1 MSRTALFPWPVAA
14 SFDVM
19 AMRQERVLRALRCS
33 APDVRTAGSALLPAR
48 RIAMDF
54 RTGQGKDAASSVSQR
69 PGVMSAK
76 RFVVAYL
83 LAIVVAADASAHDPM
98 HDHAAMERL
107 GSVSFATSCNAAAQ
121 PRFDRAVALM
131 HSFQFG
137 PAIEGYRAV
146 LEADPSCAI
155 AYWGIALSSWSNPFA
170 GFKSPAQLQQGLKA
184 VNAGRA
190 LKAKTPREQ
199 AYLEAVAHLYVDA
212 DLLDQ
217 DTRALAYEQAMAR
230 LAAAYP
236 KDIEARIFYALALAA
251 AADPTDKTYAKQ
263 LKAGAILETLF
274 AKYPDHPGLAHYI
287 IHAYD
292 EPALASRAAAAA
304 KRYGAIAPSTPHALH
319 MPSHTFTRI
328 GDWQASIDTNL
339 ASAASARAAGQPAD
353 ELHASDYMIYG
364 YLQTGQDKAAGQLA
378 EASAQVFARFD
389 PTKANGAAPASAA
402 YYARAAIPARY
413 ALERRDWAQAAKL
426 APVPSRFPYADSI
439 TYFARGLGAAHLHDG
454 DGARAAIASLD
465 KLHATLAKQ
474 GEDYWAE
481 QTDIQR
487 REVAALLALQEGHV
501 ADALTGM
508 RQAADL
514 EDKTQLASVTPGP
527 LAPAREMLGEMLL
540 AHSQPADALTAF
552 EASLVQEPNR
562 FWSLYGAAASA
573 RQAGDGAKAH
583 AYFQKLLAMA
593 QHADRPERPQ
603 LIEARQQAPQ

>member
-1 MSRTALFPWPVAA
+1 
-14 SFDVM
+14 
-19 AMRQERVLRALRCS
+19 
-33 APDVRTAGSALLPAR
+33 
-48 RIAMDF
+48 
-54 RTGQGKDAASSVSQR
+54 
-69 PGVMSAK
+69 MSAK
-76 RFVVAYL
+76 RFVVASL

-170 GFKSPAQLQQGLKA
+170 GFKSPAQLQQGVNA
-184 VNAGRA
+184 VKAGRA

-212 DLLDQ
+212 DRLDQ
-217 DTRALAYEQAMAR
+217 DARTLAYEQAMAR

-364 YLQTGQDKAAGQLA
+364 YLQTGQDQAAGQLA

-389 PTKANGAAPASAA
+389 PAKANGAAPASAA

-426 APVPSRFPYADSI
+426 DPVPSRFPYADSI

-454 DGARAAIASLD
+454 AGARAAIASLD
-465 KLHATLAKQ
+465 QLHATLAKQ

-487 REVAALLALQEGHV
+487 REVAAILALQEGHV

-540 AHSQPADALTAF
+540 AQDQPADALTAF

-593 QHADRPERPQ
+593 QRAERPERPQ
-603 LIEARQQAPQ
+603 LIEARQQTRQ

>member
-1 MSRTALFPWPVAA
+1 
-14 SFDVM
+14 
-19 AMRQERVLRALRCS
+19 
-33 APDVRTAGSALLPAR
+33 
-48 RIAMDF
+48 
-54 RTGQGKDAASSVSQR
+54 
-69 PGVMSAK
+69 MSAK
-76 RFVVAYL
+76 RFVVASL

-170 GFKSPAQLQQGLKA
+170 GFKSPSQLQQGVNA
-184 VNAGRA
+184 VKAGRA

-212 DLLDQ
+212 DRLDQ
-217 DTRALAYEQAMAR
+217 DARTLAYEQAMAR

-364 YLQTGQDKAAGQLA
+364 YLQTGQDQAAGQLA

-389 PTKANGAAPASAA
+389 PAKANGAAPASAA

-426 APVPSRFPYADSI
+426 DPVPSRFPYADSI

-454 DGARAAIASLD
+454 AGARAAIASLD
-465 KLHATLAKQ
+465 QLHATLAKQ

-487 REVAALLALQEGHV
+487 REVAAILALQEGHV

-540 AHSQPADALTAF
+540 AQDQPADALTAF

-593 QHADRPERPQ
+593 QRAERPERPQ
-603 LIEARQQAPQ
+603 LIEARQQTRQ